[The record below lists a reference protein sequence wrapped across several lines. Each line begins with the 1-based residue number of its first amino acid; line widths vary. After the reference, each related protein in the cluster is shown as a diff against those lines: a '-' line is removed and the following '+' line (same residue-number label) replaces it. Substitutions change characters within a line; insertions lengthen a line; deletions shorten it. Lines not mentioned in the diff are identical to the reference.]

1 MMVSRTAWTVLTL
14 NTLAFTVCFAVWTM
28 NGVLVT
34 HLVTTGVFDW
44 TPVQTG
50 ILMATPVLTGSILRL
65 PVGMLTDR
73 YGGKPIFVS
82 VMLASS
88 LALLGNSIADSFTG
102 FFLAALGFGIAG
114 SSFAVG
120 IAYTSV
126 WFPRERQGT
135 ALGIFGA
142 GNAGSAVTLLVAP
155 GLLTRFTDHGVDPE
169 GWRTLPLV
177 YAAALVAISVV
188 LLLLA
193 RNKKPA
199 QSGARTFTESLEP
212 LKVMRVWRFGAY
224 YFLVFGAFVALSQWL
239 VPYYVKFYELPLA
252 TAGLFAS
259 VFSLPS
265 GLIRALGG
273 ALSDKFGARRVM
285 HWVLGTSVVGCVL
298 LVVPRMDLLS
308 PGEGIVA
315 SADGSIIALEGS
327 TMTVRA
333 KVTGKETKLSLSG
346 QRPSS
351 IDALTGA
358 ETELSKMRIL
368 PRVTTWQEWA
378 EKIDGDATGV
388 TRRPLKVGDTVRK
401 RELLAAGRTHV
412 SFQANVYVF
421 TLIVFMVGIAWGIGK
436 AAVYKYIPEY
446 FPDHVG
452 VVGGLVGVIGGLGG
466 FVCPILFGQL
476 LSATGLWTS
485 CWAFL
490 ALLSVACLW
499 WMHRVVQRMT
509 REQDPEMHRRIEAR

>member
-1 MMVSRTAWTVLTL
+1 MTVSRAAWTVLTL

-34 HLVTTGVFDW
+34 HLVTTGAFDW
-44 TPVQTG
+44 SPVQTG
-50 ILMATPVLTGSILRL
+50 VLMATPVLTGSLLRL
-65 PVGMLTDR
+65 PVGLLTDR
-73 YGGKPIFVS
+73 YGGKPVYVA
-82 VMLASS
+82 VMFASALALVGNS
-88 LALLGNSIADSFTG
+88 LADSYVAFL
-102 FFLAALGFGIAG
+102 LAALGFGISGA
-114 SSFAVG
+114 SFAVG

-155 GLLTRFTDHGVDPE
+155 GLLARFTEHGVDPE
-169 GWRTLPLV
+169 GWRKLPLL
-177 YAAALVAISVV
+177 YAAALVVISVV
-188 LLLLA
+188 LMILA
-193 RNKKPA
+193 RNKRPA
-199 QSGARTFTESLEP
+199 QAGSRNLAQSLAP

-252 TAGLFAS
+252 TAGFFAS
-259 VFSLPS
+259 AFSLPS

-273 ALSDKFGARRVM
+273 VLSDMFGARRVM
-285 HWVLGTSVVGCVL
+285 YWVLGISSVACLL

-308 PGEGIVA
+308 PGEGIIASTDGTVVA
-315 SADGSIIALEGS
+315 IDGS

-333 KVTGKETKLSLSG
+333 KVTGKESRFTLAG
-346 QRPSS
+346 ARPPN
-351 IDALTGA
+351 IDALAGA
-358 ETELSKMRIL
+358 ETELSQMRIL
-368 PRVTTWQEWA
+368 PEVTTWQEWA
-378 EKIDGDATGV
+378 DKVEGGPGAS
-388 TRRPLKVGDTVRK
+388 TRRPFQVGDSVKK
-401 RELLAAGRTHV
+401 RELLASGRTHV

-421 TLIVFMVGIAWGIGK
+421 TLIVFVVGIAWGIGK
-436 AAVYKYIPEY
+436 AAVYKHIPEY

-476 LSATGLWTS
+476 LSMTGLWTS

-490 ALLSVACLW
+490 AFVSVACLW
-499 WMHRVVQRMT
+499 WMHSVVQRMT
-509 REQDPEMHRRIEAR
+509 RTRLPDMHTRIEDH